1 GVGLV
6 VATGAATETG
16 RIAGMIGTAPE
27 LATPLVRKMAA
38 FARLLLWLILGLAAL
53 TFAIGIARGETAFEM
68 FMAAVALAVGAIPEG
83 LPAALTITLAI
94 GVFRMAKRHAIVR
107 QLPAVEAL
115 GSTTVIC
122 SDKTGTLTENAM
134 TVRVLIAGGRR
145 YELTGHGY
153 APEGELRLDGKKIG
167 ADETAREALLAGLL
181 CNDATLF
188 HEHGQWRIAG
198 DPTEA
203 ALLVA
208 ARKAGLDETTANA
221 LAPRLDT
228 LPFDAA
234 RQMMATLH
242 RVADDRIVYVKGALE
257 KVLPLCRD
265 IDRTAIE
272 SAAGDLAR
280 QGLRVLALARRMADA
295 DTLAWDDLSDL
306 EFLGLVGML
315 DPPRP
320 RAIAAVRACHTA
332 GIRVKMIT
340 GDHADTA
347 LAIARQLGIVRD
359 DGRALT
365 GRRLAALDDTA
376 LRAVVA
382 EVDVFARVEP
392 EQKLRL
398 VQALQANGEIVAMT
412 GDGVNDAP
420 ALKAA
425 DIGIAMGMNGTE
437 VAKEA
442 AAIVLADD
450 NFATI
455 EAAIEEGRGIYDNII
470 KFITWTL
477 PTNFGEG
484 LVILAAIAAGT
495 TLPITPLQ
503 ILWINMTTAVL
514 LGLPLAFE
522 AKERDVMHRP
532 PRPPAAP
539 ILDHVLMQRVLLLGM
554 LMLAAAFSL
563 FQLALERGAS
573 LAEARSIAVN
583 VFVMIETAF
592 LFNCRSLSRP
602 VWQVAPLSNP
612 WVWAGASS
620 MLLLQL
626 GFTYLPV
633 FQRIFGSAAIG
644 PSAWLEIAVV
654 SFVALVV
661 MEIEKALRRTA
672 QVGKRW

>member
-1 GVGLV
+1 MSTPDWHALDHDEILAHHAVDPRHGLSEEEAAARLARHGPNALPSAPVRSAWRRLADQLTAPLVLVLIAAGTITAFLGEWVDSGVILGVVAINALIGYFQEGKAAEALAALAKSVASEATVLRGGRRRRLPAAHLVPGDIVHLAAGDKVPADLRLLSGKELRTVEAMLTGESLPVEKHTTPLPSETPLADRRNMAYAGTIVVGGHGVGLV
-6 VATGAATETG
+6 VATGPATETG
-16 RIAGMIGTAPE
+16 RIADMIGTAPE

-38 FARLLLWLILGLAAL
+38 FARMLLWVILGLAAL
-53 TFAIGIARGETAFEM
+53 TFVIGITRGETTFEM

-94 GVFRMAKRHAIVR
+94 GVSRMAKRHAIVR

-181 CNDATLF
+181 CNDAALF

-198 DPTEA
+198 DPPEA

-208 ARKAGLDETTANA
+208 ARKTGLDETTANA

-257 KVLPLCRD
+257 KVLPLCRG
-265 IDRTAIE
+265 IDRTVIE
-272 SAAGDLAR
+272 SAASDLAR
-280 QGLRVLALARRMADA
+280 QGLRVLALARRVADA
-295 DTLAWDDLSDL
+295 DTLVWDDLSDL

-412 GDGVNDAP
+412 
-420 ALKAA
+420 
-425 DIGIAMGMNGTE
+425 
-437 VAKEA
+437 
-442 AAIVLADD
+442 
-450 NFATI
+450 
-455 EAAIEEGRGIYDNII
+455 
-470 KFITWTL
+470 
-477 PTNFGEG
+477 
-484 LVILAAIAAGT
+484 
-495 TLPITPLQ
+495 
-503 ILWINMTTAVL
+503 
-514 LGLPLAFE
+514 
-522 AKERDVMHRP
+522 
-532 PRPPAAP
+532 
-539 ILDHVLMQRVLLLGM
+539 
-554 LMLAAAFSL
+554 
-563 FQLALERGAS
+563 
-573 LAEARSIAVN
+573 
-583 VFVMIETAF
+583 
-592 LFNCRSLSRP
+592 
-602 VWQVAPLSNP
+602 
-612 WVWAGASS
+612 
-620 MLLLQL
+620 
-626 GFTYLPV
+626 
-633 FQRIFGSAAIG
+633 
-644 PSAWLEIAVV
+644 
-654 SFVALVV
+654 
-661 MEIEKALRRTA
+661 
-672 QVGKRW
+672 